1 MGRGRTTAGLPG
13 GAQVRSVWSEVIQRG
28 ERMPCTRTR
37 HAATTWGRNIFVLGG
52 RRGNMALKDF
62 WKFNIDDKSWEEIE
76 VSGER
81 PGYLQDHS
89 MVEYEDKLYVFGGE
103 ISFCNDQEMPLWI
116 FNIEARTWQRG
127 STFSGAK
134 APKSLRGHSATVY
147 KDSMFI
153 FGGYQ
158 DLRGS
163 NADVW
168 MFHFPSSSWHLI
180 FRSEPSLVSHFAPTP
195 RHNHTAVLHDS
206 NLWIYG
212 GLNNLQ
218 PSSDFVK
225 FDLDWQ
231 TWEVVR
237 TKQGPGNIH
246 SHCAVKYRNKMIII
260 GGKTDGHL
268 SDNIWLFHFATET
281 WEKLSPGV
289 NQPQPRNNITA
300 LITTCE
306 EHTTANDVI
315 EEEVCSAVSQALCK
329 KPDRSNILT
338 SRLKKAVSQTGL
350 SRQGAYTSL
359 TNLAMDSETSS
370 LSSQVGDRESFCV
383 FNKRSGQAQLHLA
396 APEEEEDDHNH
407 NMFSTALNTPLID
420 TPSSDSGVELREG
433 PDTDPTPSYHY
444 NSQVTLLVIGGMLEG
459 QVPWN
464 KENLAF
470 WKVKVAN
477 K

>member
-1 MGRGRTTAGLPG
+1 M
-13 GAQVRSVWSEVIQRG
+13 
-28 ERMPCTRTR
+28 
-37 HAATTWGRNIFVLGG
+37 
-52 RRGNMALKDF
+52 
-62 WKFNIDDKSWEEIE
+62 
-76 VSGER
+76 
-81 PGYLQDHS
+81 
-89 MVEYEDKLYVFGGE
+89 
-103 ISFCNDQEMPLWI
+103 
-116 FNIEARTWQRG
+116 
-127 STFSGAK
+127 
-134 APKSLRGHSATVY
+134 
-147 KDSMFI
+147 
-153 FGGYQ
+153 
-158 DLRGS
+158 
-163 NADVW
+163 
-168 MFHFPSSSWHLI
+168 
-180 FRSEPSLVSHFAPTP
+180 
-195 RHNHTAVLHDS
+195 
-206 NLWIYG
+206 
-212 GLNNLQ
+212 
-218 PSSDFVK
+218 
-225 FDLDWQ
+225 
-231 TWEVVR
+231 VR

-246 SHCAVKYRNKMIII
+246 SHCAVKYRNKMILI

-268 SDNIWLFHFATET
+268 SDNIWLFHFGDYLVFYYCCLIICTIATET

-420 TPSSDSGVELREG
+420 TPSSDSGVELRES
-433 PDTDPTPSYHY
+433 PDTDSTHSFHY

>member
-1 MGRGRTTAGLPG
+1 MGRGRIVSDVGVLGMPP
-13 GAQVRSVWSEVIQRG
+13 VRSIWSEIIQSGDRI
-28 ERMPCTRTR
+28 PCTRTR
-37 HAATTWGRNIFVLGG
+37 HAAATWGRNIFILGG
-52 RRGNMALKDF
+52 RRGNIALKDF
-62 WKFNIDDKSWEEIE
+62 WQFNIDDKSWEEIE
-76 VSGER
+76 VTGDK

-103 ISFCNDQEMPLWI
+103 ISFCNDQEIPLWI
-116 FNIEARTWQRG
+116 FDTEARTWQRG
-127 STFSGAK
+127 SSFSGGK

-147 KDSMFI
+147 NDSMFI

-158 DLRGS
+158 DLLGS

-168 MFHFPSSSWHLI
+168 MFHFPSCSWHLI
-180 FRSEPSLVSHFAPTP
+180 FRSEPSLVNHFAPTP

-237 TKQGPGNIH
+237 TKQGPGNLH
-246 SHCAVKYRNKMIII
+246 SHCAGKYGNKMIII
-260 GGKTDGHL
+260 GGRSEGHL
-268 SDNIWLFHFATET
+268 SEIIWLFHFETET

-289 NQPQPRNNITA
+289 NQPQPRNNIIALTTA
-300 LITTCE
+300 WE
-306 EHTTANDVI
+306 EHTPDDDVM
-315 EEEVCSAVSQALCK
+315 EEEVSSAGSQAVYK
-329 KPDRSNILT
+329 KPDRSLLLT
-338 SRLKKAVSQTGL
+338 SRLRKAVSQTGL

-370 LSSQVGDRESFCV
+370 LSNQVEDREPYCV

-396 APEEEEDDHNH
+396 DDDHNH

-420 TPSSDSGVELREG
+420 TQGSDSGVELREG
-433 PDTDPTPSYHY
+433 PSIEHTHSPYFS
-444 NSQVTLLVIGGMLEG
+444 SQATFLVIGGMSEG

-470 WKVKVAN
+470 WKVKVTN